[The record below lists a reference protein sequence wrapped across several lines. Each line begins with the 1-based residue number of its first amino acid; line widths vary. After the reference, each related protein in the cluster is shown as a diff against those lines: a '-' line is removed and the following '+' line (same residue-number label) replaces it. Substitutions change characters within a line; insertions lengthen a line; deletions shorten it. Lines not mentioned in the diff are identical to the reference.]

1 MNRTVPR
8 AIAILKSAI
17 TEVADNIQP
26 LFLALVLP
34 AIGSTIVLLLWMEL
48 GHLQIAQWLLLAA
61 SVFFYALFATS
72 CHRIILLGSQSLP
85 NRYGIYW
92 SLRETRFAGWLIIIG
107 IIYGAISTPFQVATM
122 HLPQVFHDWQL
133 SWYLPVFAASYF
145 EGRISMVLPATAVDQ
160 KLNVAGS
167 WYLTRGRGMAIAM
180 ALFATILVMD
190 FLTVLTERVLFK
202 DLIFVGRTIGSLLV
216 FPFIALAVAIL
227 SVVYREV
234 SSVR

>member
-1 MNRTVPR
+1 MNRTFAR

-17 TEVADNIQP
+17 SEVADNSQP

-34 AIGSTIVLLLWMEL
+34 TIGSTTVTLLWIEL
-48 GHLQIAQWLLLAA
+48 GHLRLAQWLLLAA
-61 SVFFYALFATS
+61 SVYFYALFATS

-92 SLRETRFAGWLIIIG
+92 SLREARFAGWLIIIA
-107 IIYGAISTPFQVATM
+107 IIYGAISFPFQIATM
-122 HLPQVFHDWQL
+122 RLPQVFHDWQL
-133 SWYLPVFAASYF
+133 SWYLPAFAASYF

-160 KLNVAGS
+160 KLDLPGS
-167 WYLTRGRGMAIAM
+167 WYLTRGRGLAIAI

-190 FLTVLTERVLFK
+190 FLTVLAERVFFK
-202 DLIFVGRTIGSLLV
+202 DFIFVGRTFGTLLV